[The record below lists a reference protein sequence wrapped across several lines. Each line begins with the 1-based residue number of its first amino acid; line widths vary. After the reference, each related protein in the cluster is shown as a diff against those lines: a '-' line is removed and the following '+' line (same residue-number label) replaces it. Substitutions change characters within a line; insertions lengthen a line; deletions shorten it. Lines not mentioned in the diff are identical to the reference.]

1 MKSFTGSFLK
11 LAVFVFNGLFVL
23 FSVLVLVYS
32 GLMISGINN
41 YQKLGLPTAPFIVL
55 AVVGSFLLVLTFMA
69 CCGALMENQ
78 CMLNTF
84 AYVVGA
90 IVIVELVAGALAYRF
105 RDQVEDNILKAGQ
118 KLVKEYE
125 YDNTTR
131 VFIDDIQSSF
141 GCCGVNSTADW
152 DDYRSRHSSGSVEL
166 YPASCCYGP
175 NSPRYHPD
183 KECFV
188 ADFQK
193 PCIKPLVLEVTS
205 KSTGLLVV
213 IGVFV
218 GVQVLSM
225 LLACCLATSVRR
237 EYHQFV

>member
-1 MKSFTGSFLK
+1 MKTCTGSFLK
-11 LAVFVFNGLFVL
+11 LAVFAFNGLFVL

-32 GLMISGINN
+32 GIMISSINSFHKFN
-41 YQKLGLPTAPFIVL
+41 LPTAPFIVL

-69 CCGALMENQ
+69 CCGAVMENQ

-105 RDQVEDNILKAGQ
+105 RDRVEDNIKKAGQ
-118 KLVKEYE
+118 KLINDYE
-125 YDNTTR
+125 KDNTTR
-131 VFIDDIQSSF
+131 EFVDEFQSTF
-141 GCCGVNSTADW
+141 HCCGVNSTADW
-152 DDYRSRHSSGSVEL
+152 DDYRSRHHAGSAEAF
-166 YPASCCYGP
+166 PDSCCYVNREKPGQACIIP
-175 NSPRYHPD
+175 
-183 KECFV
+183 
-188 ADFQK
+188 DFQD
-193 PCIKPLVLEVTS
+193 PCIKPLVNEVTG
-205 KSTGLLVV
+205 KSTSLLIVV
-213 IGVFV
+213 GCFV